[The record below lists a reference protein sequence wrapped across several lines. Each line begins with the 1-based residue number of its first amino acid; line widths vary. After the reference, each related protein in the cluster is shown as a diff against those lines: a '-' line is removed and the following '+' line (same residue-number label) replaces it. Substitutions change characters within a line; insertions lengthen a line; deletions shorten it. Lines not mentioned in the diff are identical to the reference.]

1 MANSTTPFAVNERVR
16 HDMYGLGTIKEIN
29 QLRTTIDFDQEG
41 RKKFVTSMVQLER
54 SSTAPPEPA
63 SKKKSRA
70 KKPGASTTKT
80 ARTPKSKK

>member
-1 MANSTTPFAVNERVR
+1 VANTSTPFAVNERVR

-54 SSTAPPEPA
+54 SSSAPPEPV
-63 SKKKSRA
+63 SKRKSRA
-70 KKPGASTTKT
+70 KKPGAKTTTTAKPAKT
-80 ARTPKSKK
+80 KK